1 MAHEP
6 RRTGESTPA
15 TRESGN
21 PMMDLRRQMDQ
32 LFDDFAGTFGLPAFG
47 FGFPAAGQ
55 PQSAL
60 ADVRVEV
67 SETEDSYEITAE
79 VPGMAEDDIDI
90 DLSSDILTIKGEKK
104 AESGDT
110 GKNYHV
116 SERTYGQFKRSFR
129 LPDTVDRDRIDA
141 TFDRG
146 VLKVHLPKRTEAQA
160 QTRKI
165 NVKSA

>member
-1 MAHEP
+1 MAQQP
-6 RRTGESTPA
+6 QRTGETTPA
-15 TRESGN
+15 TPESGN
-21 PMMDLRRQMDQ
+21 PMMDLRRQVDQ

-47 FGFPAAGQ
+47 FGFPTAAHAR
-55 PQSAL
+55 SSL

-67 SETEDSYEITAE
+67 SESQDRYEIAAE

-90 DLSSDILTIKGEKK
+90 DLSNDVLTIKGEKK
-104 AESGDT
+104 AESEDT

-116 SERTYGQFKRSFR
+116 SERTYGRFQRSFR
-129 LPDTVDRDRIDA
+129 LPDTVDREKIDA

-146 VLKVHLPKRTEAQA
+146 LLKVHLPKRTEAKA